1 MHREHAG
8 EPREAVGAGITEQGD
23 RSGPSPPGSSNTGGT
38 MIDALSRNWGWV
50 ALRGV
55 GAILFGILAMTRPG
69 ISLASLVLLFGA
81 YAFMD
86 GTFMVVSAIA
96 NKQGSRRGVMM
107 FGGVLGIVAGALT
120 FIWPGITAMIL
131 LAIIAAWAIITGVT
145 EIVVAIRLRKEIA
158 GEWALIAAGI
168 IAVAFG
174 MFLFTRPVAGAL
186 AVIFVIGFYAL
197 VSG

>member
-69 ISLASLVLLFGA
+69 MSLASLVLLFGA

-86 GTFMVVSAIA
+86 GTFMLVSVIA
-96 NKQGSRRGVMM
+96 NRQGRRRGVRVCG
-107 FGGVLGIVAGALT
+107 GGVCGASVCLLCGLPLSSLGGGV
-120 FIWPGITAMIL
+120 TAMIL

-145 EIVVAIRLRKEIA
+145 EIVV
-158 GEWALIAAGI
+158 
-168 IAVAFG
+168 
-174 MFLFTRPVAGAL
+174 
-186 AVIFVIGFYAL
+186 
-197 VSG
+197 